1 MLDAEGYLVPQVE
14 AKNLHYAQEQLKITL
29 VNDTCVVSLTCQGIK
44 EEVIDIPENFRAVG

>member
-1 MLDAEGYLVPQVE
+1 MLDAERYLVPQVE

-44 EEVIDIPENFRAVG
+44 VEVIDIPENFRVVG